1 MAQARGGGDAAD
13 GMDVEGRDCE
23 RVKDSQQ
30 PTARGRTARQRGPR
44 SKVGLRRD
52 SKLGHANQ
60 AHPHH
65 SYCA

>member
-30 PTARGRTARQRGPR
+30 PTARGRTARLRGPR
-44 SKVGLRRD
+44 S
-52 SKLGHANQ
+52 A
-60 AHPHH
+60 
-65 SYCA
+65 